1 LVFANI
7 VERKDDVVRPLSLA
21 EFDI

>member
-1 LVFANI
+1 LVFAKI

>member
-7 VERKDDVVRPLSLA
+7 VERKDDVVRLLSLA